1 MSLSL
6 AFAQIQRQSWY
17 GEALG
22 DGDRNVAAKRRSE
35 ENRQCILNII
45 KRADAPI
52 PMKQIADMTGLTL
65 YSVRNLVKPSIAA
78 GMVERVTIDGIIHLE
93 WAR

>member
-6 AFAQIQRQSWY
+6 ALAQIQRPSWY

-35 ENRQCILNII
+35 ENRKHILNII
-45 KRADAPI
+45 KRSDDPI

-65 YSVRNLVKPSIAA
+65 YSVRNLVMPSIAD
-78 GMVERVTIDGIIHLE
+78 GLLDRVTINGIIHLE
-93 WAR
+93 WSR

>member
-6 AFAQIQRQSWY
+6 AFAQIQRPSWY
-17 GEALG
+17 GESLG

-35 ENRQCILNII
+35 ENRQSILSII
-45 KRADAPI
+45 KRADSPI
-52 PMKQIADMTGLTL
+52 PMKQIADMTGLTIC
-65 YSVRNLVKPSIAA
+65 SVRNLVKPSIAA
-78 GMVERVTIDGIIHLE
+78 GTVERVTIDGIINLE

>member
-1 MSLSL
+1 MSLSI
-6 AFAQIQRQSWY
+6 AFAQIQRPSWY
-17 GEALG
+17 GESLG

-35 ENRQCILNII
+35 ENRQCILSII
-45 KRADAPI
+45 RRADGPI

-65 YSVRNLVKPSIAA
+65 YSVRNLVKPAIAA
-78 GMVERVTIDGIIHLE
+78 GTVERVTIDGIINME

>member
-1 MSLSL
+1 MSLSIAL
-6 AFAQIQRQSWY
+6 AQIQRPSWY

-45 KRADAPI
+45 KRSDEPI

-65 YSVRNLVKPSIAA
+65 YSVRNLVKPSIASGLVA
-78 GMVERVTIDGIIHLE
+78 RVTIDGIVNLE
-93 WAR
+93 WSQ